1 MNNDILY
8 SINYHEMTKH
18 SEFSVMNSNYY
29 LDWNNRPKPFK
40 VYKDLASFPLPV
52 DFPHPTLNAISAVSN
67 LSSNN
72 ESLNNKTQFTS
83 PLSSSKDVSKIIT
96 LV

>member
-29 LDWNNRPKPFK
+29 LDWNN
-40 VYKDLASFPLPV
+40 
-52 DFPHPTLNAISAVSN
+52 
-67 LSSNN
+67 
-72 ESLNNKTQFTS
+72 
-83 PLSSSKDVSKIIT
+83 
-96 LV
+96 